1 MYNILTCDDEQIV
14 IDSLQFIIKKNFEG
28 QINLFSALSGSD
40 ALAIASREKIDII
53 FMDINMPGMS
63 GLETIS
69 CIMNLKPETVI
80 VVLSA
85 FDKFQYAQE
94 AMNLGAYKYITK
106 PVNRN
111 IVIQT
116 VRNAM
121 NLVDERRGKDSDGQE
136 LQKKLDTVSP
146 MVESDFIYSCMFS
159 SEKKEDLSSYLEY
172 FNMVVNNY
180 FFACVEVP
188 HLEAKNQ
195 YEVYGNI
202 RKMVTEKYKCLMGS
216 FMSNRLVIFFSVEKS
231 SSTDDILESF
241 HQSAKDIYTKLS
253 LNISQK
259 VRMGVSRLSDELA
272 NVAQAC
278 KEAVNALNGT
288 SPNGELLLAEDQTKK
303 TTTAEKNTEIR
314 ERIYNRLRI
323 GDSAGVRFLTGLF
336 VSEQVTGGVE
346 LDKIKSSVFELL
358 VNVRNITKE
367 LNPSYDNPSFDS
379 AFSVLVGTQDTAV
392 IQDFFSN
399 VLVECAAAIASVKE
413 QRENPL
419 VKKIIE
425 YIDQNMSRNYSLEDV
440 AASVGVSP
448 FYMSKLFKEEMG
460 ETFINYVTDR
470 RLDRTKKLL
479 LETDL
484 SIKEIAGQ
492 TGYSDQNYFSRQFK
506 NKFGISPT
514 DFRNTGNQQ

>member
-28 QINLFSALSGSD
+28 QVNLFSALSGSD

-111 IVIQT
+111 VVIQT

-121 NLVDERRGKDSDGQE
+121 NLVDERRGKDSDDQE
-136 LQKKLDTVSP
+136 LLKKLDTVSP
-146 MVESDFIYSCMFS
+146 MVESDFIYSCIFS

-172 FNMVVNNY
+172 FNMSVTNY
-180 FFACVEVP
+180 FFACTEVP
-188 HLEAKNQ
+188 HIDSSNQ
-195 YEVYGNI
+195 YEKYNSI
-202 RKMVTEKYKCLMGS
+202 RKLLTEKFKCLIGS
-216 FMSNRLVIFFSVEKS
+216 FMANRLVLFFSVEMEDAC
-231 SSTDDILESF
+231 DDLLEIFHTMAKNIYGILSM
-241 HQSAKDIYTKLS
+241 
-253 LNISQK
+253 NISQK
-259 VRMGVSRLSDELA
+259 VRMGVSRLSDELL
-272 NVAQAC
+272 NVSSSYKDALF
-278 KEAVNALNGT
+278 ALNCT
-288 SPNGELLLAEDQTKK
+288 SPNGELLFAEEQTKK
-303 TTTAEKNTEIR
+303 TTGTERINELR

-323 GDSAGVRFLTGLF
+323 GDSAGVQFLAGLF
-336 VSEQVTGGVE
+336 CSEQVSCGFE
-346 LDKIKSSVFELL
+346 MDKIKSNVFELL
-358 VNVRNITKE
+358 VNIRNITGE
-367 LNPSYDNPSFDS
+367 INSGYENSAFDS
-379 AFSVLVGTQDTAV
+379 AFTLLVGTQDISV
-392 IQDFFSN
+392 IQDFLSN
-399 VLVECAAAIASVKE
+399 RLVECATAIASIRE
-413 QRENPL
+413 QKENPV
-419 VKKIIE
+419 VKKILE
-425 YIDQNMSRNYSLEDV
+425 YIDQNMSRNFSLEDV

-448 FYMSKLFKEEMG
+448 FYVSKLFKEEMG

-479 LETDL
+479 SETDL

-514 DFRNTGNQQ
+514 DFRNSANT

>member
-14 IDSLQFIIKKNFEG
+14 VDSLQFIIKKNFEG
-28 QINLFSALSGSD
+28 QVNLFSALSGSE
-40 ALAIASREKIDII
+40 ALSIASREKIDII

-63 GLETIS
+63 GLETIN
-69 CIMNLKPETVI
+69 CIMNLKPDTVI

-111 IVIQT
+111 VVIQT

-121 NLVDERRGKDSDGQE
+121 NLVDERRGKDSDDQE

-146 MVESDFIYSCMFS
+146 MVESDFIYNCMFS
-159 SEKKEDLSSYLEY
+159 TEKNEDLSSYLEY
-172 FNMVVNNY
+172 FDITVYNY
-180 FFACVEVP
+180 FFACIEVP
-188 HLEAKNQ
+188 HIDSKNQ
-195 YEVYGNI
+195 YENYSAI
-202 RKMVTEKYKCLMGS
+202 RKMMTEKYKCLMGS
-216 FMSNRLVIFFSVEKS
+216 FMANRLVIFFCVEKS
-231 SSTDDILESF
+231 ESQDDILETF
-241 HQSAKDIYTKLS
+241 HSMAKNIYTMLS
-253 LNISQK
+253 MNISQK
-259 VRMGVSRLSDELA
+259 VRMGSSRLSDELS
-272 NVAQAC
+272 NVTAAC

-288 SPNGELLLAEDQTKK
+288 SPNGELLFAEDMTKK
-303 TTTAEKNTEIR
+303 SNTSEKISEIR
-314 ERIYNRLRI
+314 ERIFNRLRI
-323 GDSAGVRFLTGLF
+323 GDSVGVQFLAELF
-336 VSEQVTGGVE
+336 CSEQSENGTE
-346 LDKIKSSVFELL
+346 MDRIKSNVFELL
-358 VNVRNITKE
+358 VNIRNITRE
-367 LNPSYDNPSFDS
+367 INPSYENPSFDS
-379 AFSVLVGTQDTAV
+379 AFSLLAGTQNIEV
-392 IQDFFSN
+392 IQDFLSN
-399 VLVECAAAIASVKE
+399 CLVECATAIGDVRE

-514 DFRNTGNQQ
+514 DFRNTVNAQ

>member
-28 QINLFSALSGSD
+28 QVNLFSALSGSD
-40 ALAIASREKIDII
+40 ALSIASSEKIDII
-53 FMDINMPGMS
+53 FMDINMPGMN

-111 IVIQT
+111 VVIQT

-121 NLVDERRGKDSDGQE
+121 NLVDERRGKDSDDQE

-159 SEKKEDLSSYLEY
+159 SERNDDVTSYLEY
-172 FNMVVNNY
+172 FNMQVKNY
-180 FFACVEVP
+180 FFACMEVP
-188 HLEAKNQ
+188 HIDAKNQ
-195 YEVYGNI
+195 YEIYSNI
-202 RKMVTEKYKCLMGS
+202 RKLMTEKFKCLIGS
-216 FMSNRLVIFFSVEKS
+216 FMTNRLVLFFSVDREDES
-231 SSTDDILESF
+231 EDILEKF
-241 HQSAKDIYTKLS
+241 HCMAKTIYAILS
-253 LNISQK
+253 MNISQK
-259 VRMGVSRLSDELA
+259 VRMGVSRLSNEIA
-272 NVAQAC
+272 NVSTGYKDALF
-278 KEAVNALNGT
+278 ALNCT
-288 SPNGELLLAEDQTKK
+288 SPNGELLFAEDQTKK
-303 TTTAEKNTEIR
+303 TNPAERTEELR
-314 ERIYNRLRI
+314 ERIFNRLRI
-323 GDSAGVRFLTGLF
+323 GDSAGVQFLSKLF
-336 VSEQVTGGVE
+336 CSEQVTSGIE
-346 LDKIKSSVFELL
+346 MDRIKGSVFELL
-358 VNVRNITKE
+358 VNIRNITKE
-367 LNPSYDNPSFDS
+367 INSAYENSSIDS
-379 AFSVLVGTQDTAV
+379 AFTILAGTNDVAV
-392 IQDFFSN
+392 VEDFLSN
-399 VLVECAAAIASVKE
+399 CLVECAAAVSAARE
-413 QRENPL
+413 QKENPV

-514 DFRNTGNQQ
+514 DFRNSVTP

>member
-63 GLETIS
+63 GLETIN
-69 CIMNLKPETVI
+69 CIMNLKPDTVI
-80 VVLSA
+80 IVLSA

-121 NLVDERRGKDSDGQE
+121 NLVDERRGKNSEGLD

-159 SEKKEDLSSYLEY
+159 NDKNEDLSSYLEY
-172 FNMVVNNY
+172 FNLDVANY
-180 FFACVEVP
+180 FFTCIEVP
-188 HLEAKNQ
+188 HSDSKNQ
-195 YEVYGNI
+195 FEFYSGI
-202 RKMVTEKYKCLMGS
+202 RKMVAEKYKCLMGS
-216 FMSNRLVIFFSVEKS
+216 FMANRLVMFFCLDKS
-231 SSTDDILESF
+231 FEAEDLFESF
-241 HQSAKDIYTKLS
+241 HQMAKNIYAMLS

-259 VRMGVSRLSDELA
+259 VRMGVSRISSELS
-272 NVAQAC
+272 NVTVAC
-278 KEAVNALNGT
+278 KEALNALNGT
-288 SPNGELLLAEDQTKK
+288 SPNGELLFAEDMTKK
-303 TTTAEKNTEIR
+303 TSAPEKINEIR

-323 GDSAGVRFLTGLF
+323 GDSAGVKFLAGLF
-336 VSEQVTGGVE
+336 CSEQVSAET
-346 LDKIKSSVFELL
+346 DIDRTKSAVFELL

-367 LNPSYDNPSFDS
+367 LNPVYENTSFDS
-379 AFSVLVGTQDTAV
+379 AFAVLAGTQEISV
-392 IQDFFSN
+392 IQDFLTN
-399 VLVECAAAIASVKE
+399 VLVECASAIASVKE
-413 QRENPL
+413 KRENPL
-419 VKKIIE
+419 VKKTIE
-425 YIDQNMSRNYSLEDV
+425 YIEKNMSQNFSLEDV

-460 ETFINYVTDR
+460 ETFINYVTDK
-470 RLDRTKKLL
+470 RLDKTKKLL
-479 LETDL
+479 AETDL

-514 DFRNTGNQQ
+514 DFRNTNNQ

>member
-14 IDSLQFIIKKNFEG
+14 IDSLQFIINKNFEG
-28 QINLFSALSGSD
+28 QVNLFSALSGSE
-40 ALAIASREKIDII
+40 ALAIANREKIDII

-111 IVIQT
+111 VVIQT

-121 NLVDERRGKDSDGQE
+121 NLVDERRGKNNEGLD

-159 SEKKEDLSSYLEY
+159 SDKKEDLSSYLEY
-172 FNMVVNNY
+172 FNLDVTNY
-180 FFACVEVP
+180 FFTCIEIP
-188 HLEAKNQ
+188 HGDSKNQ
-195 YEVYGNI
+195 YDFYNGI
-202 RKMVTEKYKCLMGS
+202 RKMLADRYKYLMGS
-216 FMSNRLVIFFSVEKS
+216 FMANRLVIFFCLDKNDPAE
-231 SSTDDILESF
+231 DLFESF
-241 HQSAKDIYTKLS
+241 HEVAKSIYAMLS
-253 LNISQK
+253 MNISQR
-259 VRMGVSRLSDELA
+259 VRMGVSRLSNELS
-272 NVAQAC
+272 NVSLAC
-278 KEAVNALNGT
+278 KEAVDALNRT
-288 SPNGELLLAEDQTKK
+288 SPNGECLLAEEMTKK
-303 TTTAEKNTEIR
+303 SSSPEKSHEVC

-323 GDSAGVRFLTGLF
+323 GDSAGVKFLAGLF
-336 VSEQVTGGVE
+336 CSEQASAGLE
-346 LDKIKSSVFELL
+346 LDRIKSGVFELL
-358 VNVRNITKE
+358 VNIRNITKE
-367 LNPSYDNPSFDS
+367 LNPGYENPSFDT
-379 AFSVLVGTQDTAV
+379 AFTVLVGAQEISV
-392 IQDFFSN
+392 IQDFLVN
-399 VLVECAAAIASVKE
+399 VLVECATAVSSVKE

-440 AASVGVSP
+440 AASIGVSP
-448 FYMSKLFKEEMG
+448 FYVSKLFKEEMG
-460 ETFINYVTDR
+460 ETFINYATDR

-479 LETDL
+479 AETDL

-514 DFRNTGNQQ
+514 DFRNTNNQ

>member
-69 CIMNLKPETVI
+69 CIMNLKPDTVI

-111 IVIQT
+111 VVIQT

-159 SEKKEDLSSYLEY
+159 TDRNEDLSSYLEY
-172 FNMVVNNY
+172 FNLEVTNY
-180 FFACVEVP
+180 FFTCIEVP
-188 HLEAKNQ
+188 HIDSKNQ
-195 YEVYGNI
+195 YEIYSSI
-202 RKMVTEKYKCLMGS
+202 RKMFADRYKCLMGS
-216 FMSNRLVIFFSVEKS
+216 FMANRLVMFFCLDKKDPSE
-231 SSTDDILESF
+231 DLLESF
-241 HQSAKDIYTKLS
+241 HGMTKSIYQMLS
-253 LNISQK
+253 MNISQK
-259 VRMGVSRLSDELA
+259 VRMGASRLSNEFA
-272 NVAQAC
+272 NVSYAC

-303 TTTAEKNTEIR
+303 ATTTEKTFEVR

-323 GDSAGVRFLTGLF
+323 GDSAGVQFLAGLF
-336 VSEQVTGGVE
+336 CSEQAAAGTE

-358 VNVRNITKE
+358 VNIRNITKE
-367 LNPSYDNPSFDS
+367 LNPAYDNPSFDS
-379 AFSVLVGTQDTAV
+379 AFTVLVGTQEISV
-392 IQDFFSN
+392 MQDFLTN
-399 VLVECAAAIASVKE
+399 VLVECATAIASVKE

-440 AASVGVSP
+440 AASVGVSS

-514 DFRNTGNQQ
+514 DFRNTGIQ